1 MVENWSF
8 QPLYLG
14 PVGVSALDSWTSAH
28 SPGLALGQI
37 QS

>member
-8 QPLYLG
+8 KSLYLG
-14 PVGVSALDSWTSAH
+14 PVGVSGLDSWTNAH
-28 SPGLALGQI
+28 SSGLALGQI